1 MDFDKISK
9 TVAKELGLNDHQV
22 DQINRVQWKFLME
35 TMQSGT
41 FDPVHLI
48 YLGKF
53 YKNKRYDKGR
63 TIRRNIS
70 GI

>member
-1 MDFDKISK
+1 MDFDKVSK
-9 TVAKELGLNDHQV
+9 TVAKDLGLNEHQV

-48 YLGKF
+48 YLGKWHKNRR
-53 YKNKRYDKGR
+53 YKDD
-63 TIRRNIS
+63 RRNIS